1 MYQSNL
7 CNMVDSE
14 YEEDQL
20 PEGEIVGLPEPLL
33 DEEQL
38 SEEEIV
44 GLPWPLLDEEAK
56 EDQLPEEEIVFIA
69 MNADLRYFFEDI
81 IVDVGGGTKNKR
93 QNAPKHGIGKQMQTL
108 KEVLKPDQNCGIE
121 FDACEKDLIP
131 ESNFEDKSK
140 SVCDSSSTSCLKEK
154 IETAKRKLR
163 HAYEELENAE
173 RRKHSNWWT
182 TRL

>member
-20 PEGEIVGLPEPLL
+20 PEGETVGLPEPLL
-33 DEEQL
+33 D
-38 SEEEIV
+38 
-44 GLPWPLLDEEAK
+44 
-56 EDQLPEEEIVFIA
+56 EDQLPEEEIVFVA

-140 SVCDSSSTSCLKEK
+140 SVCDSSSTSGLKEK

-163 HAYEELENAE
+163 HAYEELENAK